1 MDSREEKMKP
11 VVFYNKKKTSYYLVI
26 KKLDGQVHLRLL
38 TKAGVLTRTKI
49 ILPVKLLNE
58 YVQIKN
64 CTMYQRV
71 KFNKIEVD
79 KLAFDDFI
87 EFLNEEMLVKIRAGI
102 KKNNVEEALRTV
114 CNVSFSIFHLTKKTG
129 ETFVLDDI
137 LYKMK
142 TKTMQ
147 TAVKKSIIQY
157 LQERFDMFEGCELE
171 DEQMLKEV
179 ELAKVV
185 MAFSENHEPIR
196 RAARKY
202 MILATRVLQE
212 NYNED

>member
-1 MDSREEKMKP
+1 MKP
-11 VVFYNKKKTSYYLVI
+11 IVFYNKKKENYYLVI
-26 KKLDGQVHLRLL
+26 KKLQGQVHLRLL
-38 TKAGVLTRTKI
+38 TKAGLLTPTKLI
-49 ILPVKLLNE
+49 VPVDHLKQF
-58 YVQIKN
+58 VQIRN

-71 KFNKIEVD
+71 KFNKVEVD
-79 KLAFDDFI
+79 RIAFDDFVQ
-87 EFLNEEMLVKIRAGI
+87 FLNGEMLVKVRAGI
-102 KKNNVEEALRTV
+102 KKKNVEEALRTV
-114 CNVSFSIFHLTKKTG
+114 CNVSFSIFHLTKKQG

-137 LYKMK
+137 LYKME

-147 TAVKKSIIQY
+147 IAVKKSIIQY

-171 DEQMLKEV
+171 NEQMLKEV

-185 MAFSENHEPIR
+185 MSFSENHEPIR

-212 NYNED
+212 NEDEN

>member
-1 MDSREEKMKP
+1 MKP
-11 VVFYNKKKTSYYLVI
+11 IVFYDKKKSNYYLLI
-26 KKLDGQVHLRLL
+26 KKVSDQVHLRLL
-38 TKAGVLTRTKI
+38 TKAGVLTNSKM
-49 ILPVKLLNE
+49 ILPFSNLKN

-71 KFNKIEVD
+71 KFNKVEVD
-79 KLAFDDFI
+79 KIAFDDFI
-87 EFLNEEMLVKIRAGI
+87 EFLNEEMLEKIRAGI

-114 CNVSFSIFHLTKKTG
+114 CNVSFSIFHLTKKVG

-185 MAFSENHEPIR
+185 MSFSENHEPIR

-212 NYNED
+212 NEDEN